1 MRDFVINKVVP
12 GVLVA
17 TILGA
22 FGAWGSNSKQ
32 IEANKTSI
40 QTLTEDIKKIE
51 NNHTKRLERLESSRE
66 NMSNFYVTRAEFN
79 VIVQAQ
85 NEKINKIDRNIE
97 KLLDIQMN
105 KKD

>member
-1 MRDFVINKVVP
+1 MRDFIVNKVVP
-12 GVLVA
+12 GLLVA

-22 FGAWGSNSKQ
+22 FGAWTSSSKQ
-32 IEANKTSI
+32 IEANKTTLE
-40 QTLTEDIKKIE
+40 TLTEDIQKIE
-51 NNHTKRLERLESSRE
+51 NNHTKRLERLETSRE

-97 KLLDIQMN
+97 KLLDLQM
-105 KKD
+105 KK